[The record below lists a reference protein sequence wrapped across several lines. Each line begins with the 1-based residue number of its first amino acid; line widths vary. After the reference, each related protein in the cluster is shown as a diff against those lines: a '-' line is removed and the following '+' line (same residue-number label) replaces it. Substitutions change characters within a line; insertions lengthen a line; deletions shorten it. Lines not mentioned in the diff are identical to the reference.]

1 MFQSWR
7 HIVEEVCS
15 QPKILILYEWF
26 YEAQKPKLKNCSV
39 KDIGVF
45 NFWSLSGVLILATL
59 VSLVICLVSRRK
71 KEISPTVEKDD
82 GKNVAYGTYME
93 GGPEYN
99 IVIDK
104 NSGYGR

>member
-1 MFQSWR
+1 M
-7 HIVEEVCS
+7 
-15 QPKILILYEWF
+15 
-26 YEAQKPKLKNCSV
+26 
-39 KDIGVF
+39 
-45 NFWSLSGVLILATL
+45 
-59 VSLVICLVSRRK
+59 SLVICFVSRRK

-82 GKNVAYGTYME
+82 GKNVAYGTYIE